1 MKTILIKRWQ
11 IQLSAIALL
20 LFSCKDDNVIVPPDT
35 EEPSV
40 WELNLGSRKVV
51 EFRSIEDSKETGA
64 LADDTIEEHFGSRV
78 QSFIP
83 TSVVIRT
90 DSTTFFK
97 AGSLEEKFRT
107 KWENNNELHV
117 YDENSGTWRLLGK
130 KVGDAFLLT
139 AAFFSKKTPAEERV
153 STILGQAYALDNY
166 DTLLAPNEQYTLIW
180 LRIEAAYQ

>member
-1 MKTILIKRWQ
+1 MLFKLWQ
-11 IQLSAIALL
+11 IRLFVITLL
-20 LFSCKDDNVIVPPDT
+20 LFSCKDDDVIVPPDP

-40 WELNLGSRKVV
+40 WELKLGSRKVI

-64 LADDTIEEHFGSRV
+64 SLADDKIEEHFGSRV

-83 TSVVIRT
+83 TSVVISM

-117 YDENSGTWRLLGK
+117 YDENNETWRLLGK
-130 KVGDAFLLT
+130 KSGDSFLLT
-139 AAFFSKKTPAEERV
+139 TAFFSKKASVKERV
-153 STILGQAYALDNY
+153 GTILGQAYALEDY
-166 DTLLAPNEQYTLIW
+166 DTLIAPNEQYGLNW